1 MGRVRGRQEFCS
13 GRLQGA
19 VGTPV
24 LGNRVEKSE
33 GWRWRGRSHRDRR
46 QDIETGPQQSQS
58 REAVGWAWQGR
69 GWGSRWGPSTP
80 PALSSAGRSEVR
92 GKPVCLRRERKAPL
106 TSREGFLGEEAGDRP
121 FPGKGR
127 RQSGRGSCCICWMR
141 EEPKTGGPHGA
152 PAPSVPSS
160 LSGWVGSC
168 EAHESLSFE
177 GKKVPGGCGSSQRE
191 GGQAPRPDPPPPT
204 PPSPRWSVPK
214 GSRPLSA
221 PAPTSTQ
228 LHQCAS

>member
-1 MGRVRGRQEFCS
+1 M
-13 GRLQGA
+13 
-19 VGTPV
+19 
-24 LGNRVEKSE
+24 
-33 GWRWRGRSHRDRR
+33 
-46 QDIETGPQQSQS
+46 
-58 REAVGWAWQGR
+58 GWAWQGR
-69 GWGSRWGPSTP
+69 GWGSRWGASTP

-92 GKPVCLRRERKAPL
+92 GEPVCLRRERTAPL

-127 RQSGRGSCCICWMR
+127 RRSGQGSCCICWMR

-191 GGQAPRPDPPPPT
+191 GGQAPCPDPPPPRRAHGGQC
-204 PPSPRWSVPK
+204 PRVRVL
-214 GSRPLSA
+214 SRFLLPHPLSSISA
-221 PAPTSTQ
+221 PAEGAVTLLLS
-228 LHQCAS
+228 ASVSRVFSLPRGCCVD